1 MFCTNCGTSNKD
13 IAEFC
18 VNCGESLREVPT
30 EEKRLR
36 ARVLTNVLSLK
47 KVNFLQVLF
56 DFSFKQSISQKIM
69 KCLYGLSILF
79 AGLST
84 LLFIIVGFN
93 VSMFFGIL
101 SLLIGAPLI
110 FFLTVIYSRVL
121 LEMILVI
128 SRIADRMATMGLTG
142 TGMTDREEKSESRD
156 GIQWN
161 I

>member
-1 MFCTNCGTSNKD
+1 MF
-13 IAEFC
+13 I
-18 VNCGESLREVPT
+18 
-30 EEKRLR
+30 
-36 ARVLTNVLSLK
+36 
-47 KVNFLQVLF
+47 
-56 DFSFKQSISQKIM
+56 
-69 KCLYGLSILF
+69 
-79 AGLST
+79 
-84 LLFIIVGFN
+84 
-93 VSMFFGIL
+93 GIL